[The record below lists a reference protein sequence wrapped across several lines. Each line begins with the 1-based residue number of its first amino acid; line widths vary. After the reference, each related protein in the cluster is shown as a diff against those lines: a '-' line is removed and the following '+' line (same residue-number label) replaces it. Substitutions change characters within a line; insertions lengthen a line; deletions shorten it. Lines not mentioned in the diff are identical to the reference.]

1 MNGKQIYIRKSVD
14 LCLHNVGECSKT
26 GIFHASIS
34 ETVYI
39 YMKISS
45 TGTVNKEFSFYDFE
59 IMYCFDKG
67 NQRKRVRNAE
77 SQLKKMKR

>member
-1 MNGKQIYIRKSVD
+1 MFQDGYISRKHLRES
-14 LCLHNVGECSKT
+14 L
-26 GIFHASIS
+26 
-34 ETVYI
+34 YI

-67 NQRKRVRNAE
+67 NQREKGA
-77 SQLKKMKR
+77 